1 MAMKKP
7 IKIFMVHQFLMSE
20 LQAQLAKRLQSY
32 PHRLFVDMSCPIEM
46 KIPIDK
52 LEYIQEIACGRMME
66 SDLVIVLPDM
76 PAESQVEDRASD
88 SISVL
93 GDTFTE
99 ARGLH
104 HNSTYATEIRTLMF
118 DSCDSKP
125 ALVLGWTKES
135 AEYLAD
141 KLRHPHGIGSRAYD
155 STRFHAM
162 GLDEASGRHDIAKK
176 ILSILDEQS

>member
-1 MAMKKP
+1 MAKKKP
-7 IKIFMVHQFLMSE
+7 IKIFMIHQFLLSE
-20 LQAQLAKRLQSY
+20 LEAHLAKRLQSY
-32 PHRLFVDMSCPIEM
+32 SQRLFVDMSCPIEM

-66 SDLVIVLPDM
+66 SDLIIVLPDM
-76 PAESQVEDRASD
+76 PAEREVEDRASD
-88 SISVL
+88 SISGL
-93 GDTFTE
+93 GDTFTR

-141 KLRHPHGIGSRAYD
+141 KLRHPKGIGHRPYN

-162 GLDEASGRHDIAKK
+162 GLDEASGKHDIAKK
-176 ILSILDEQS
+176 ILSILDAHS